1 MDKKKTLNEILSNYQ
16 SLEMELIDNEG
27 ELTGNIE
34 EKLLIND
41 LDLNQKLNGY
51 EKFVRYLKH
60 QSEYLKSMETHYNK
74 RRKVIENSI
83 LKCKS
88 SMINAMKMTNQ
99 DKIKTEDFNFSIGKS
114 KKWSLDE
121 SNLTEDLKYDLIKNG
136 LAENNFKPF
145 ISEIKTKYKGKEI
158 PDWVEILENEFLR
171 VN

>member
-27 ELTGNIE
+27 EITGNIE

-60 QSEYLKSMETHYNK
+60 QSEYLKSMENHYNK

-145 ISEIKTKYKGKEI
+145 ISEIKNKYKGKEI
-158 PDWVEILENEFLR
+158 PAWVEIIENEFLR

>member
-1 MDKKKTLNEILSNYQ
+1 
-16 SLEMELIDNEG
+16 MELIDNDG
-27 ELTGNIE
+27 EITGNIE
-34 EKLLIND
+34 ERLLIND

-51 EKFVRYLKH
+51 EKFARYLKH
-60 QSEYLKSMETHYNK
+60 QSEYLKSMENHYNK
-74 RRKVIENSI
+74 RRKVIESSI

>member
-16 SLEMELIDNEG
+16 SLEMELIDNDG
-27 ELTGNIE
+27 EITGNIE
-34 EKLLIND
+34 ERLLIND

-51 EKFVRYLKH
+51 EKFARYLKH
-60 QSEYLKSMETHYNK
+60 QSEYLKSMESHYNK
-74 RRKVIENSI
+74 RRKIIENSI
-83 LKCKS
+83 MKCKS
-88 SMINAMKMTNQ
+88 SMINAMKITNQ

-145 ISEIKTKYKGKEI
+145 ISEIKIKYKGI
-158 PDWVEILENEFLR
+158 RTWNRNHVPAG
-171 VN
+171 